1 MSRKESFDLNS
12 PAPIIFFALLLV
24 AGILLRLFFLV
35 FVVGDEYSSQAQE
48 TRTVTINTTPKRGTI
63 YDRNGVVLAA
73 SVDAT
78 TIYCNPTEIENVTKV
93 ATEVAKVLGGEAK
106 DYVSA
111 LSTNGTTFSYIKRQG
126 DVEAA
131 NRLKE
136 AKKENPELLAGI
148 YFLSDSRREYP
159 NGQVAG
165 QIIGICD
172 VDGNGICGLELE
184 YDDVLRGEAGVYV
197 AERSEN
203 GAEIPGSVQENVTA
217 KSGEDIMIS
226 IDVSMQAEVE
236 NLLATQTERIGKKGN
251 AILMD
256 SSNGE
261 IYAMASYPYLNPAN
275 TSESESGSDN
285 VIAVTQAL
293 EPGSMM
299 KTITVLGILQAGKM
313 KPTDTVW
320 CPYALQADE
329 YTITDAWERGSETM
343 TLDTILTQS
352 SNVGISLASDT
363 IGASGIYDNLMKS
376 KVLEKTGIDFPGE
389 ASGYVTDYKT
399 WSNIARYN
407 ITFGQGITV
416 TPIAMTRFYAA
427 LANDGVAV
435 RPHLL
440 MAKTQSGER
449 TQTEKTELGYSASAL
464 ADIKS
469 MLHNVV
475 ENNSSNEAGIEGYD
489 VCGKTST
496 AEYTEDGVYVKN
508 KYNIGFCGFL
518 NNASLPLTCYVG
530 ITESDWTITTTSL
543 FHDIMKA
550 AVGRYG
556 VVTNG

>member
-1 MSRKESFDLNS
+1 MTRRESPDLKS
-12 PAPIIFFALLLV
+12 PTLIVGGVFLV
-24 AGILLRLFFLV
+24 VAFILMRLFFLV
-35 FVVGDEYSSQAQE
+35 FVVGDEYASQAQE

-106 DYVSA
+106 DYVSS

-131 NRLKE
+131 NKLKE
-136 AKKENPELLAGI
+136 AKKQNPELLAGI

-236 NLLATQTERIGKKGN
+236 TLLADQTEKLGNKGN
-251 AILMD
+251 AVLMD
-256 SSNGE
+256 ASNGE

-285 VIAVTQAL
+285 VICVTQAL

-299 KTITVLGILQAGKM
+299 
-313 KPTDTVW
+313 
-320 CPYALQADE
+320 
-329 YTITDAWERGSETM
+329 
-343 TLDTILTQS
+343 
-352 SNVGISLASDT
+352 
-363 IGASGIYDNLMKS
+363 
-376 KVLEKTGIDFPGE
+376 
-389 ASGYVTDYKT
+389 
-399 WSNIARYN
+399 
-407 ITFGQGITV
+407 
-416 TPIAMTRFYAA
+416 
-427 LANDGVAV
+427 
-435 RPHLL
+435 
-440 MAKTQSGER
+440 
-449 TQTEKTELGYSASAL
+449 
-464 ADIKS
+464 
-469 MLHNVV
+469 
-475 ENNSSNEAGIEGYD
+475 
-489 VCGKTST
+489 
-496 AEYTEDGVYVKN
+496 
-508 KYNIGFCGFL
+508 
-518 NNASLPLTCYVG
+518 
-530 ITESDWTITTTSL
+530 
-543 FHDIMKA
+543 
-550 AVGRYG
+550 
-556 VVTNG
+556 